1 VKRLLQVM
9 LLGLVL
15 TLVAL
20 VSALTAMRFAIHG
33 RQVAVPNLVG
43 MTPAEADRAT
53 SAAGLSMG
61 IEDHFYSG
69 DVEEGKI
76 VSQVPAP
83 GTMVRHGWRVRA
95 AQSLGPQRVVVPNV
109 VGDSQRAAEINIR
122 RRGLEIGGIAVARL
136 PEVAAG
142 QVAAQSPP
150 ANANVASPKVDLLIA
165 APPEKPA
172 LLMPSLVGRQLSEAV
187 KVIEAAGL
195 HVESATS
202 ISDIVA
208 PPNTVVRHTP
218 APGEKVWPGAVVS
231 LEFAR

>member
-1 VKRLLQVM
+1 M

-33 RQVAVPNLVG
+33 RQVAVPNLVR

-53 SAAGLSMG
+53 SAAGLSMA

-69 DVEEGKI
+69 DVEEGRI
-76 VSQVPAP
+76 VSQVPVP
-83 GTMVRHGWRVRA
+83 GTMVRRGWRVRA

-109 VGDSQRAAEINIR
+109 VGDSQRAAEINVR
-122 RRGLEIGGIAVARL
+122 RRGLEIGSVAVARL
-136 PEVAAG
+136 PDVAHG

-150 ANANVASPKVDLLIA
+150 ANANVASPKVDLLIG
-165 APPEKPA
+165 APPERPA

-187 KVIEAAGL
+187 RAIEAAGL
-195 HVESATS
+195 HVESAAS
-202 ISDIVA
+202 VSDGTA
-208 PPNTVVRHTP
+208 APNTVVRHTP
-218 APGEKVWPGAVVS
+218 APGEKVAPGTAVT